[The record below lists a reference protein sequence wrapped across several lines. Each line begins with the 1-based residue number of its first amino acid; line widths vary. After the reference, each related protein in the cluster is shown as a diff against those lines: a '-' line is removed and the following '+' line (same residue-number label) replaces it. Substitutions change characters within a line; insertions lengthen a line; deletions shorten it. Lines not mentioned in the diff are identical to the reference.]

1 MKGFSNT
8 GRVRL
13 TGMLCSL
20 MLLSACATGTEKS
33 VSPRSSIEERATER
47 WELYF
52 SGDLAGAYEYL
63 SPAYRTSVSSLQ
75 YQRSLLLKPVT
86 YTSADYLEGHCE
98 ETTCKVRIN
107 VGYNIVGAVP
117 GVKSFKGAQAI
128 EESWVLVDGEWYL
141 VPGK

>member
-1 MKGFSNT
+1 MKGFSNI

-20 MLLSACATGTEKS
+20 VLLSACATGTVKS

-52 SGDLAGAYEYL
+52 SGDLVGAYEYL

-75 YQRSLLLKPVT
+75 YQRSILLKKVVW
-86 YTSADYLEGHCE
+86 TSADYLGSVCD
-98 ETTCKVRIN
+98 ETTCTVKIS
-107 VGYNIVGAVP
+107 VGYTAYGAVP
-117 GVKSFKGAQAI
+117 GVKSFKGVQAI
-128 EESWVLVDGEWYL
+128 DESWVLVDGEWYL